1 MNKTT
6 ILNGVSVPLFSCGCC
21 PTCGH
26 APAIPYRRI
35 VGGVIVEGCV
45 DRAHTGHL
53 YGNSAAWHG
62 RPTAKA
68 VRAETRRSERA
79 IVIGDIA

>member
-1 MNKTT
+1 M
-6 ILNGVSVPLFSCGCC
+6 IPLFSPGAC

-26 APAIPYRRI
+26 APNTPYRRI

-53 YGNSAAWHG
+53 YGNSAAWHD
-62 RPTAKA
+62 RPAAKA
-68 VRAETRRSERA
+68 VRAETRRHHKA
-79 IVIGDIA
+79 IGGKFATVIGEV